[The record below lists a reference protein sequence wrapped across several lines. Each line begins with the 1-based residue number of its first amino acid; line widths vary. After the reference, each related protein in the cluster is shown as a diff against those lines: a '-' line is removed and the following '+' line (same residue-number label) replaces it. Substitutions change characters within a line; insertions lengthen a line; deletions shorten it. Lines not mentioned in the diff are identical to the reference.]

1 MAFDP
6 LKLTRALGQKMS
18 ALTRRVSVPVYSILL
33 FAFAILGLALLI
45 WSSRR
50 TEESRLADIPRT
62 TVDKMLPNL
71 AFLTGG
77 SLVDGNR
84 VEVLQN
90 GDGFFPR
97 LLEDIEAATENIHY
111 ETYVWWTGDVCEKF
125 AEAFA
130 AKAREGVT
138 VRLLLDAQGTLSM
151 DPELVALMEDAG
163 VDMGYFHPVAF
174 DTLGR
179 VNTRDHRKIAVLDGR
194 IAYFMGHGLAQEWAG
209 DARGP
214 GEYRDTAVRIQGP
227 VVNEAQAIFLRN
239 WIQVTDEVEL
249 DEEYFPDLDDVGP
262 SLIHIAASD
271 PGGDFSDV
279 ELLYKLAIISAEEEI
294 LVQNPYFAPSEE
306 IMQRLVEAAARGVRV
321 KIMLPSIND
330 SQLVEHASQAYY
342 PAILDSE
349 IELWHYDKTFAHQK
363 VMVVDRR
370 WSHVGSTNFDH
381 RSLMIN
387 HEVSV
392 GIIDPDVAGELV
404 AAFEEDLQHSSRVTR
419 DTWQRRPLVKRA
431 FDRAAFLIREQL

>member
-1 MAFDP
+1 MAFDT
-6 LKLTRALGQKMS
+6 LTRALRERLA
-18 ALTRRVSVPVYSILL
+18 ALTRRVSLPLYSILL
-33 FAFAILGLALLI
+33 FGFAVLGLGLII

-50 TEESRLADIPRT
+50 TEESHLAQIPRT

-97 LLEDIEAATENIHY
+97 LLDDIRGATENIHY
-111 ETYVWWTGDVCEKF
+111 ETYVWWTGDICETF
-125 AEAFA
+125 GEAFA

-151 DPELVALMEDAG
+151 DPELVALMEEAG
-163 VDMGYFHPVAF
+163 VDIGYFHPVSLKTA
-174 DTLGR
+174 GR
-179 VNTRDHRKIAVLDGR
+179 VNTRDHRKLAVIDGR
-194 IAYFMGHGLAQEWAG
+194 TAYFMGHGLAAEWDG
-209 DARGP
+209 DARNTD
-214 GEYRDTAVRIQGP
+214 EYRDTAVRIEGP
-227 VVNEAQAIFLRN
+227 VVNEAQAVFLRN
-239 WIQVTDEVEL
+239 WLQVTDEIEL
-249 DEEYFPDLDDVGP
+249 DEEYFPDLPDVGP
-262 SLIHIAASD
+262 SLIHVAASA
-271 PGGDFSDV
+271 PGGAISDV

-294 LVQNPYFAPSEE
+294 LIQNPYFAPSKE
-306 IMQRLVEAAARGVRV
+306 IMQRLIEAAARGVRV
-321 KIMLPSIND
+321 RIMLPSIND
-330 SQLVEHASQAYY
+330 SQLVQHASQNYY
-342 PAILDSE
+342 PAILDSD

-381 RSLMIN
+381 RSLQIN

-392 GIIDPDVAGELV
+392 GIIDSEVADELV
-404 AAFEEDLQHSSRVTR
+404 AAFEDDLRYSSRVTR
-419 DTWQRRPLVKRA
+419 ETWKRRPLVKRA
-431 FDRAAFLIREQL
+431 LDRVALLIRDQL